1 MRLNNEINTK
11 EVNMVNKLEIF
22 KNEEFGEVRTV
33 EIKKEPWFCLS
44 DICKALGIINTTDVA
59 KRVDNDELTRLNLG
73 SHSGE
78 TNFVNESGLYSVI
91 LRSDKP
97 EAKKFRK
104 WITSEVLPTIRK
116 HGMYATEELLDNPD
130 LLIKVATALKEER
143 EARKQLEKENKA
155 LTTENEIMKPKAD
168 YFDDLVERNLLTNIR
183 NTAKELKIR
192 EKDFVKFLINHGF
205 IYRELQGTL
214 RPYAAKNNGLFEL
227 KEYSNTQTGHAGVQT
242 MITPKGRETFRILIK

>member
-1 MRLNNEINTK
+1 MNELQI
-11 EVNMVNKLEIF
+11 L
-22 KNEEFGEVRTV
+22 KNEEFGEVR
-33 EIKKEPWFCLS
+33 
-44 DICKALGIINTTDVA
+44 IINIKGVPYFVANDVA
-59 KRVDNDELTRLNLG
+59 KVLGYSNPSKATNDHCKKAFMKWGNDSLGRQQEFKLIPEGDIYRLISKSQLP
-73 SHSGE
+73 SAEKFE
-78 TNFVNESGLYSVI
+78 TWVFE
-91 LRSDKP
+91 
-97 EAKKFRK
+97 
-104 WITSEVLPTIRK
+104 EVLPTIRK

-143 EARKQLEKENKA
+143 EARKQLEKENIA

-227 KEYSNTQTGHAGVQT
+227 KEYSNTQTGHVGVQT